1 MHFTAATKRECQ
13 EWLKLTQNQV
23 DKGLSFSGSKLTLG
37 DFLEQWLEDR
47 SKNLR
52 ASTFHDYKQYC
63 TQDITRSIGL
73 IKLKDLRL
81 ARINVFYSQLL
92 DSGRGEAT
100 VRYIHRILHSALA
113 DAIKLGY
120 IGYNPADHA
129 NLPYKTSHHS
139 MVEMKAK
146 DYLATGHV
154 DDEIIPEEIHVLT
167 EAQVSQF
174 IIAATDSPYYA
185 LFDLAPI
192 TGMRAGE
199 LLGLMKKDIEF
210 GDGFAII
217 RVRRQAHRTPQV
229 GMMFSPV
236 KTKAGI
242 RAIQIGVNSARILQD
257 QFARLEL
264 MKAFAGNKWHEY
276 GLVFPSLVGT
286 PLEISNVRREF
297 NKVLKKAGVPK
308 IRFHDLRHTAAS
320 IMLSHKI
327 PVVIVSKIL
336 GHSKPSVTTD
346 IYYHYI
352 PSSNDEATKLMD
364 DLTPIAIEFSSIS
377 ALDEENTIEI

>member
-1 MHFTAATKRECQ
+1 
-13 EWLKLTQNQV
+13 
-23 DKGLSFSGSKLTLG
+23 
-37 DFLEQWLEDR
+37 
-47 SKNLR
+47 
-52 ASTFHDYKQYC
+52 
-63 TQDITRSIGL
+63 
-73 IKLKDLRL
+73 
-81 ARINVFYSQLL
+81 
-92 DSGRGEAT
+92 
-100 VRYIHRILHSALA
+100 
-113 DAIKLGY
+113 
-120 IGYNPADHA
+120 
-129 NLPYKTSHHS
+129 

-146 DYLATGHV
+146 DYLATGNIE
-154 DDEIIPEEIHVLT
+154 DEIVPEEIHVLT

-174 IIAATDSPYYA
+174 IIAAMDSPYYA

-199 LLGLMKKDIEF
+199 LMGLMKKDIEF
-210 GDGFAII
+210 SDGFAII
-217 RVRRQAHRTPQV
+217 RVRRQVHRTPGI

-236 KTKAGI
+236 KTKAGL
-242 RAIQIGVNSARILQD
+242 RTIQVGANTARILQE

-264 MKAFAGNKWHEY
+264 VKAFAGNKWQDY
-276 GLVFPSLVGT
+276 GLMFPSSIGT
-286 PLEISNVRREF
+286 PLEITNLRREF

-364 DLTPIAIEFSSIS
+364 DLTPIALEFSSIS
-377 ALDEENTIEI
+377 AVDEENTIEL